1 MVDANVSAAGD
12 SPKKSPLSSI
22 NEEHQLSLLFFIV
35 MSAWRMFVCFIW
47 FSFLAGSFVHIF
59 VRRSLETPHTTHSS
73 RNSSEKIVF
82 KLVNLFNKMSGQTRW
97 SQISKKKSFSLLCV
111 DCWTRLLLACA
122 RSAHRAFTIHTIQHV
137 KYVYDDGGDGRWFR
151 VNTRRTLKM

>member
-97 SQISKKKSFSLLCV
+97 SQISKKKIFFSALR
-111 DCWTRLLLACA
+111 RLLDTSAVGLREISAPRVHNPYNSACEICV
-122 RSAHRAFTIHTIQHV
+122 RWW
-137 KYVYDDGGDGRWFR
+137 GRW
-151 VNTRRTLKM
+151 KMISC